1 MARPAETLVAI
12 NEIDD
17 AVNSVSFKDA
27 NGDPITNAISIY
39 KITDTSEA
47 ATYGTILMAD
57 LVVRAAPAS
66 NGTRYKNLCPG
77 STARDTLT
85 GKFYVKTSAVG
96 ATDAWTAQA

>member
-17 AVNSVSFKDA
+17 SVNTATFKDG

-39 KITDTSEA
+39 KVTDIA
-47 ATYGTILMAD
+47 IAGTYGTIVLLD
-57 LVVRAAPAS
+57 LVTRAAPA
-66 NGTRYKNLCPG
+66 NTGTRYSAYSPG

-85 GKFYVKTSAVG
+85 GKFYVKTSAIG
-96 ATDAWTAQA
+96 AADAWAAQA